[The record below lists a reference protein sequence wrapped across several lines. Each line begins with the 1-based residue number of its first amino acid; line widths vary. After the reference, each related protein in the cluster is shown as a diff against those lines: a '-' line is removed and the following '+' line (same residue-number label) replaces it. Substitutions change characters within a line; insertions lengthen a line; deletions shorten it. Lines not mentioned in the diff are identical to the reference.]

1 MRDYLLFRLYGPMSA
16 WGDIAVGEFRPSF
29 AHPSKSAILGLI
41 AAALG
46 LRRDREEEHRNLAE
60 SYRFAVRIDVM
71 GNLLRDYHTAQVPP
85 AQKGIIHATRR
96 SELESSSLNTI
107 LSTRDY
113 REDAVYAVVLW
124 TISTNCSY
132 SLANLV
138 EALRKPM
145 FTLYLGRKSC
155 PPALPLQPQIVS
167 APSLKDALEAGVFK
181 DAEFLGDLFL
191 TGLSPVYW
199 EEDGLSG
206 YTAQHVI
213 TRRDD
218 PISRQRWQ
226 FAERR
231 EHYTALVQEKKD

>member
-1 MRDYLLFRLYGPMSA
+1 MRDYLLFRLYGPMSS

-46 LRRDREEEHRNLAE
+46 LRRDQEEDHRNLAA
-60 SYRFAVRIDVM
+60 SYRFAIRIDFM

-85 AQKGIIHATRR
+85 AQKGVVHPTRR
-96 SELESSSLNTI
+96 SQLGSPNLNTI

-113 REDAVYAVVLW
+113 REDAVYTIALW
-124 TISTNCSY
+124 TIATNSSY
-132 SLANLV
+132 SLAQLM
-138 EALRKPM
+138 EQLRKPR

-167 APSLKDALEAGVFK
+167 APSLKVALEAGVFK
-181 DAEFLGDLFL
+181 DAEFLGDLFS
-191 TGLSPVYW
+191 TGLSSVYW

-206 YTAQHVI
+206 YIAQHVI

-218 PISRQRWQ
+218 PISRRRWQ

-231 EHYTALVQEKKD
+231 EHYTGLVQEKED